1 MERYG
6 NPGPEVTSG
15 RDSGPE
21 PEPESPAAHAL
32 GPLEFDRGD
41 LVYYSTCSCGRR
53 FGPMAAVA
61 SLQAAFE
68 HHARTVG
75 QPGEPLGPTAG

>member
-1 MERYG
+1 M
-6 NPGPEVTSG
+6 TSG
-15 RDSGPE
+15 RDLGPD
-21 PEPESPAAHAL
+21 PELLAAHAL

-41 LVYYSTCSCGRR
+41 LVYYATCSCGRR

-68 HHARTVG
+68 HHASTVG
-75 QPGEPLGPTAG
+75 QAGEPRGPAGG